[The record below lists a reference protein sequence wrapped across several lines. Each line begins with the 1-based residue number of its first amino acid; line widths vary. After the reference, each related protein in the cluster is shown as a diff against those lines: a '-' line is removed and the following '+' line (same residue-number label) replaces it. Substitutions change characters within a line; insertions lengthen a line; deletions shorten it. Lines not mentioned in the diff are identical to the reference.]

1 MSEVL
6 NGYNIIAIIIAYLVG
21 SVPSSIWVGKWFFG
35 IDVRDFGS
43 KNAGATNT
51 FRTIGKRAGFPVL
64 FFDILKGWA
73 SVYFLSKY
81 SSYDLSTNAYIN
93 LQMAIG
99 VAAVLGHVFPVYERF
114 KGGKGV
120 ATLLGIV
127 LAINFPAAVVC
138 FGIFVIIYLISQYV
152 SLGAIVAAIAFPFVT
167 IFVFKVNSNSLIY
180 FSVALA
186 ILVVVRHRKNIERLL
201 KKQEGKMPFKLKKKW
216 TFFYLICIRNKYFE

>member
-81 SSYDLSTNAYIN
+81 SDYDPSTNAFIN
-93 LQMAIG
+93 LQMSIG
-99 VAAVLGHVFPVYERF
+99 VAAVLGHVFPIYERF

-127 LAINFPAAVVC
+127 LAINFPAAAVC
-138 FGIFVIIYLISQYV
+138 FGIFVIVYLISQYV
-152 SLGAIVAAIAFPFVT
+152 SLGAIIAASAFPIVT
-167 IFVFKVNSNSLIY
+167 IFIFKAESNSLIY
-180 FSVALA
+180 FSIALA
-186 ILVVVRHRKNIERLL
+186 VLVVVRHLKNIERLL
-201 KKQEGKMPFKLKKKW
+201 KQEEGKMPFNLKKK
-216 TFFYLICIRNKYFE
+216 

>member
-1 MSEVL
+1 MNDIFTL
-6 NGYNIIAIIIAYLVG
+6 YNIGAIIVAYLVG

-64 FFDILKGWA
+64 FFDIFKGWA
-73 SVYFLSKY
+73 SVYFISKY
-81 SSYDLSTNAYIN
+81 SSYLIGSDAFIN

-99 VAAVLGHVFPVYERF
+99 IAAVLGHVFPIYERF

-127 LAINFPAAVVC
+127 LAINFPAAAVC
-138 FGIFVIIYLISQYV
+138 FGIFVIVYLFSQYV
-152 SLGAIVAAIAFPFVT
+152 SLGAIVSATSFPLVT
-167 IFVFKVNSNSLIY
+167 IFVFKTESNSLIY
-180 FSVALA
+180 FSIALA

-201 KKQEGKMPFKLKKKW
+201 KKEEGKMPFNLKKK
-216 TFFYLICIRNKYFE
+216 